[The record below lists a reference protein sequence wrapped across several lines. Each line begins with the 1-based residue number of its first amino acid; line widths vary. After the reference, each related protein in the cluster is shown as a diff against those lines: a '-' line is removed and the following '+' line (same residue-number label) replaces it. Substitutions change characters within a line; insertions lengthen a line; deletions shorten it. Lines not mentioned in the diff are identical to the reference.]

1 MEIRITFTSYLR
13 FHGSI
18 SDSSNNHN
26 RYVTMYNKNTNN
38 LNCVKK
44 HLSHPTLI
52 KFTTTT
58 KQQYNYLL
66 FIHHCCLF
74 FTFVQAW
81 FILNP
86 WIGTLILNI
95 IPL

>member
-44 HLSHPTLI
+44 TFEPSNTH
-52 KFTTTT
+52 K
-58 KQQYNYLL
+58 
-66 FIHHCCLF
+66 IH
-74 FTFVQAW
+74 
-81 FILNP
+81 N
-86 WIGTLILNI
+86 NN
-95 IPL
+95 